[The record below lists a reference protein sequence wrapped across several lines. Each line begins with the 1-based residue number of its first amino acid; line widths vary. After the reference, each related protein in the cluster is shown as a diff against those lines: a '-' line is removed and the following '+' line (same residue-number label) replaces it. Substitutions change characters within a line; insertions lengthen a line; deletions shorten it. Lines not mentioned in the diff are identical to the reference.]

1 MPVRGLTIIVA
12 DMSSERFRAALSIA
26 ATQAALG
33 GRARIFLQGEAVSVL
48 RPPVQGMEDDRHE
61 DAGLPA
67 LEVLFEEALSLGVE
81 IIACQ
86 SGLLLTNSD
95 AQMLDKRVQ
104 FGGLVSVMQ
113 GLGDDRLIAV

>member
-33 GRARIFLQGEAVSVL
+33 ERARIFLQGEAVSVL

-95 AQMLDKRVQ
+95 AQMFDKRVQ